1 MSEKFKKAYSD
12 ITERLCQMTKE
23 ERLEWFA
30 NDPSLNIRFMK
41 KIDGTTYIARC
52 HFDRKT
58 DESIIDKTQR
68 IILKMNDASEI

>member
-1 MSEKFKKAYSD
+1 MSEILNQVLD
-12 ITERLCQMTKE
+12 DVTERLKQMTKE

-41 KIDGTTYIARC
+41 EIDGTTYIARC

-68 IILKMNDASEI
+68 IILKMNDS

>member
-41 KIDGTTYIARC
+41 EIDGTTYRIS
-52 HFDRKT
+52 FV
-58 DESIIDKTQR
+58 QR
-68 IILKMNDASEI
+68 RQFVNVIGNIFVSRH